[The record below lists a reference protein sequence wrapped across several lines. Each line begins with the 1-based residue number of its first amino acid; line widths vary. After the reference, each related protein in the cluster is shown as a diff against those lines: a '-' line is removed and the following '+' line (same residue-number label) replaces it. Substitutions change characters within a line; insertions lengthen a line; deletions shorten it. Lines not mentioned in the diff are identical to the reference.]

1 MKINMNSTSI
11 FSALG
16 ELLICAIQ
24 FFLKSTTQMSTSLL
38 TYLLCIQNASRIQI
52 NMIDS
57 PLFQFK
63 RDNQILVMFI
73 SILKRTK
80 LIIQA
85 SLNNLT
91 FDKEKTAHARL

>member
-1 MKINMNSTSI
+1 MNNECPHY

-16 ELLICAIQ
+16 EPLICSIQ
-24 FFLKSTTQMSTSLL
+24 YFLKSSTQMSTSLL